1 MSESYRLSCG
11 VRQGGLTS
19 PDLFNVY
26 MNDLIEELSGTAVG
40 LRLGDRYVNNLSYAD
55 DMVLL
60 SPSIKGIRRLLA
72 ICEKYAR
79 EHNLVY
85 NAKKT
90 EMLIFRSG
98 RGPRN
103 VPPVWLGGQIVRI
116 VESFRY
122 LGHMLTSDMKD
133 DADIDRQRRALS
145 VVGNM
150 IARRFFKAN
159 AQTKVHLF
167 RTYCQS
173 FYTCQLWTR
182 YTRRSLDGIRVQY
195 NNIFRQLMGLAPHCS
210 ASGMFTEARL
220 DTFNAIQRK
229 RIAGFLS
236 RVGTC
241 TNSIIKELYNRLYAT
256 SVYKKWMQIA
266 A

>member
-1 MSESYRLSCG
+1 
-11 VRQGGLTS
+11 
-19 PDLFNVY
+19 
-26 MNDLIEELSGTAVG
+26 MNDLIEELNGTAVG

-60 SPSIKGIRRLLA
+60 SPSIKGIRKLMT
-72 ICEKYAR
+72 ICERYAR

-85 NAKKT
+85 NARKT
-90 EMLIFRSG
+90 ELLVFRAG
-98 RGPRN
+98 KGPQN
-103 VPPVWLGGQIVRI
+103 VPPVWIGGQRVKV
-116 VESFRY
+116 VERFKY
-122 LGHMLTSDMKD
+122 LGHVLTSDFKD

-150 IARRFFKAN
+150 IARRFFKADT
-159 AQTKVHLF
+159 QTKVHLF

-182 YTRRSLDGIRVQY
+182 YTKRSLDGIRVQY
-195 NNIFRQLMGLAPHCS
+195 NNIFRQLMGLEPHCS
-210 ASGMFTEARL
+210 ASTMFAEARL

-229 RIAGFLS
+229 RIAGFMS
-236 RVGTC
+236 RVGSC
-241 TNSIIKELYNRLYAT
+241 TNSIIKDFSERLYT
-256 SVYKKWMQIA
+256 TTMYKKWLQIA

>member
-1 MSESYRLSCG
+1 
-11 VRQGGLTS
+11 
-19 PDLFNVY
+19 

-60 SPSIKGIRRLLA
+60 SPSIKGLRKLIA
-72 ICEKYAR
+72 VCERYAK

-90 EMLIFRSG
+90 ELLIFRSG
-98 RGPRN
+98 RGPLN
-103 VPPVWLGGQIVRI
+103 VPPVWIGGQRVKV
-116 VESFRY
+116 VERFKY
-122 LGHMLTSDMKD
+122 LGHILTSDFKD

-159 AQTKVHLF
+159 TQTKVHLF

-182 YTRRSLDGIRVQY
+182 YTKRSLDGIRVQY

-210 ASGMFTEARL
+210 ASGMFAEARL

-229 RIAGFLS
+229 RIAGFMS
-236 RVGTC
+236 RVGSC
-241 TNSIIKELYNRLYAT
+241 TNSIIKELSERLYT
-256 SVYKKWMQIA
+256 TTTYKKWLQIA